1 MGVRRIDG
9 SGFILVATLWVL
21 AGLGLLAAYIDDLT
35 DQNVKIALLHKQNI
49 QGELDQ
55 LSTQATLVYL
65 FTTSRANDR
74 ALILEKEQHLSS
86 AGSEITFPPRSEQD
100 LLLDGTPYR
109 GVGDVVFSILDEG
122 SLASVNSH
130 QFLMFSALMRSIG
143 LSDSQQSLVAGRL
156 QDYTDEDQVLS
167 LNGAE
172 FFEYQQKQLPL
183 PANGLMKTPIELR
196 KILGF
201 SELFTRQQWEAIRPY
216 LSMRQSTGYNF
227 NIIPRVVLMGIFAN
241 KETVVD
247 TIMALRK
254 ERALRSV
261 REVEAV
267 VGEQFNLDNE
277 DIAQFPSAAVR
288 ISLWQKN
295 SSMRTLSGVEF
306 TPFEE
311 LSPWRTDYHYSEQ
324 QYEATNEQD
333 SDQPKNAPTAL
344 L

>member
-1 MGVRRIDG
+1 MHVRRGDV

-21 AGLGLLAAYIDDLT
+21 AGLGLLAAYIDELT
-35 DQNVKIALLHKQNI
+35 DQNVEIALLHKQNI

-55 LSTQATLVYL
+55 LSTEATLVYL
-65 FTTSRANDR
+65 FASSRANDR
-74 ALILEKEQHLSS
+74 ALMLEEEQHLVSG
-86 AGSEITFPPRSEQD
+86 GSEVTFPQRSERD
-100 LLLDGTPYR
+100 LLLDGTVYQ
-109 GVGDVVFSILDEG
+109 GVGNVVFSIQDEG

-143 LSDSQQSLVAGRL
+143 LSDSQRALVAGRL
-156 QDYTDEDQVLS
+156 QDYTDENQALS

-172 FFEYQQKQLPL
+172 FFEYRQRQLPL
-183 PANGLMKTPIELR
+183 PADGLMKTPIEFR
-196 KILGF
+196 RILGF
-201 SELFTRQQWEAIRPY
+201 PELFTRLQWEAIRPY

-227 NIIPRVVLMGIFAN
+227 NIMPRAVLMGIFGN
-241 KETVVD
+241 QESVVD
-247 TIMALRK
+247 AIVALRE
-254 ERALRSV
+254 ERGLRSV

-267 VGEQFNLDNE
+267 VGNQFNLDNE
-277 DIAQFPSAAVR
+277 DLAQFPSKAIR
-288 ISLWQKN
+288 MSLWQKN

-306 TPFEE
+306 TPFEK

-333 SDQPKNAPTAL
+333 SDQPKKAPTAL